1 MGKVLA
7 SISNGFPGTVSRSID
22 NVIISMKNYSG
33 GEIPFGAPVFLQSGQ
48 GACQVFDPDT
58 STEEAF
64 LGFTVRVPDKTPD
77 VYGSDEGAF
86 GPADPV
92 EILVRG
98 SMTLHFAAAVSPGS
112 KVYIRKSDGALVGTA
127 GASGTTLQVPNMT
140 VRMASDSG
148 HNAEVVITKRNIM

>member
-22 NVIISMKNYSG
+22 NVIISMKNNSG

-58 STEEAF
+58 STE
-64 LGFTVRVPDKTPD
+64 

-140 VRMASDSG
+140 VRMASDSS